1 MNETNPAHI
10 LIVDDEED
18 ICNICYE
25 FLQDSYT
32 VNVTISSEQAKDLLK
47 DNTYDLLLTDVKMP
61 KVTGRD
67 NEPFDIL
74 LKRFKK
80 RCEKA
85 AILSDIKKNQYF
97 EKPSVQKRREENV
110 AKRKMVKAMRK
121 MNRFNR

>member
-1 MNETNPAHI
+1 
-10 LIVDDEED
+10 
-18 ICNICYE
+18 
-25 FLQDSYT
+25 
-32 VNVTISSEQAKDLLK
+32 
-47 DNTYDLLLTDVKMP
+47 MP
-61 KVTGRD
+61 KVVGRD

-97 EKPSVQKRREENV
+97 EKPSVKKRREENV

-121 MNRFNR
+121 QNRFNR

>member
-1 MNETNPAHI
+1 
-10 LIVDDEED
+10 
-18 ICNICYE
+18 
-25 FLQDSYT
+25 
-32 VNVTISSEQAKDLLK
+32 
-47 DNTYDLLLTDVKMP
+47 MP

-97 EKPSVQKRREENV
+97 EKPSVKKRREENV